1 MKTINSKI
9 GLMMLFFCL
18 TFVSISSAQQR
29 GGEDQKEPP
38 TYAKLLEEMDAN
50 EDGKLE
56 ESEVK
61 GPLKKDFSK
70 IDTDEDG
77 YISEKEFEDAPKPKG
92 KGKKK

>member
-1 MKTINSKI
+1 MKTVNSKI
-9 GLMMLFFCL
+9 GLMMVFFCL
-18 TFVSISSAQQR
+18 AFVSVASAQQR
-29 GGEDQKEPP
+29 GGGDQKEPP

-61 GPLKKDFSK
+61 GPLKDEFAT

-77 YISEKEFEDAPKPKG
+77 YISEKEFEDAPKPSG
-92 KGKKK
+92 KRN